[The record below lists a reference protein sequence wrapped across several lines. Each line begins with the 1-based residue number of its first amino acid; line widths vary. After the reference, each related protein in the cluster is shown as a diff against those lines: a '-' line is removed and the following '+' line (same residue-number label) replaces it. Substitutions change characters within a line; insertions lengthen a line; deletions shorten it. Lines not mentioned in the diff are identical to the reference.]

1 MHLQPRKNKHLTAN
15 AISARRTFRGTGEA
29 CVSGRMKKTTNGSQA
44 KHRVFVVDDHPI
56 VRNGIAQL
64 IDREA
69 DLVVCGEAED
79 EPQALA
85 AIDKTAPDI
94 VLVDLM
100 LQRGDGISLI
110 KQLSALHPK
119 LPILVLSMHSE
130 ALYAARV
137 LRAGAKGYLMKREA
151 VEKVLFAIRRVL
163 AGQYYLSEQM
173 QSNLLASQGK
183 HDENVVASPF
193 EKLSDRELEVF
204 RLLGEGAGSS
214 KIARQLNLSIN
225 TVASH
230 RASIKK
236 RLGLKDSTELLQHAI
251 RWVQTKMVESEPPRV
266 LDAGS
271 SNTASPQQIS
281 RGERRVRL

>member
-1 MHLQPRKNKHLTAN
+1 V
-15 AISARRTFRGTGEA
+15 G
-29 CVSGRMKKTTNGSQA
+29 
-44 KHRVFVVDDHPI
+44 
-56 VRNGIAQL
+56 
-64 IDREA
+64 
-69 DLVVCGEAED
+69 
-79 EPQALA
+79 
-85 AIDKTAPDI
+85 
-94 VLVDLM
+94 
-100 LQRGDGISLI
+100 
-110 KQLSALHPK
+110 
-119 LPILVLSMHSE
+119 VLSMHSE
-130 ALYAARV
+130 ALYGARA

-173 QSNLLASQGK
+173 QSNLLAAQGK
-183 HDENVVASPF
+183 RDENVVASPF

-214 KIARQLNLSIN
+214 KIASQLNLSIN

-251 RWVQTKMVESEPPRV
+251 RWVQTQMVESEPPRV

-271 SNTASPQQIS
+271 SNTAS
-281 RGERRVRL
+281 R

>member
-1 MHLQPRKNKHLTAN
+1 
-15 AISARRTFRGTGEA
+15 
-29 CVSGRMKKTTNGSQA
+29 MKKPTNGPQA

-64 IDREA
+64 INREM

-85 AIDKTAPDI
+85 AIAKVSPDV

-110 KQLSALHPK
+110 KQLSEIHPK

-151 VEKVLFAIRRVL
+151 VEKVLIAIRRVL
-163 AGQYYLSEQM
+163 AGQYYLSDQM
-173 QSNLLASQGK
+173 QSILLQAQGK
-183 HDENVVASPF
+183 RDENAVGSPF
-193 EKLSDRELEVF
+193 EKLSNRELEVF

-251 RWVQTKMVESEPPRV
+251 RWVQTQ
-266 LDAGS
+266 S
-271 SNTASPQQIS
+271 S
-281 RGERRVRL
+281 G

>member
-1 MHLQPRKNKHLTAN
+1 LTGSVIIATK
-15 AISARRTFRGTGEA
+15 SFCGTDEA
-29 CVSGRMKKTTNGSQA
+29 CERHRMKKPTNGQQA

-56 VRNGIAQL
+56 VRNGIVQL
-64 IDREA
+64 INREN
-69 DLVVCGEAED
+69 DLEVCGEAED
-79 EPQALA
+79 EPQALG
-85 AIDKTAPDI
+85 AIGKASPDV

-110 KQLSALHPK
+110 KQLIEIHPK

-130 ALYAARV
+130 ALYAARA

-151 VEKVLFAIRRVL
+151 VEKVLIAIRRVL
-163 AGQYYLSEQM
+163 AGQYYLSDQM
-173 QSNLLASQGK
+173 QSVLLQAQGK
-183 HDENVVASPF
+183 RDENALGSPI

-251 RWVQTKMVESEPPRV
+251 RWVQTQ
-266 LDAGS
+266 
-271 SNTASPQQIS
+271 SP
-281 RGERRVRL
+281 G